1 MKKMWNKFKAF
12 IRRRSRA
19 FKVIVGSALL
29 IGLLFVGLQKGLGK
43 DSGPQEVSFNDFIEQ
58 AKEGKI
64 DKVEWRSQHEFIRYQ
79 DKEGTF
85 HYTTNPKSED
95 FKRELLE
102 ADIEVFEKSNNSLL
116 STIISF
122 ILQFGLFF
130 LLAFYVYKSSNPDA
144 KEDMVLNIPGV
155 DFDTVAGNEEA
166 KEEMQVMV
174 DFLKN
179 PKKYKGK
186 GAYLPK
192 GAIFYGPPG
201 TGKTMMARA
210 VAGEAGVPFM
220 SISGSDFVNLYVGAG
235 ARRVRSLFKEA
246 RKNAPSII
254 FIDEID
260 SVGSSRS
267 GESNS
272 EYKQTINALLNEMD
286 GFKVDDQVIVIA
298 ATNRLDDLDSALIR
312 PGRFD
317 KQVAIGVPDKKDR
330 LAILSL
336 HAKGKTLADDV
347 DLEKW
352 ANLTVGFAGADLA
365 AMMNEAAILSVVN
378 EREAITNADLENA
391 HYKLV
396 MKGNK
401 KKNQADR
408 NMKEL
413 KVVAWHEAGHALLA
427 KRIANQ
433 SVPKVSILSSTS
445 GAGGVTFITPNDNSL
460 PSKRELEER
469 IITLYGGRIAEEILL
484 KDPQEVTAGASQDI
498 KEATRLIRM
507 MLTELG
513 MSEGY
518 GMLHPGIL
526 YGENNNAQALL
537 VEAKKLS
544 AELYERA
551 SQYLIEHEEELEA
564 IAQVLLEKETINED
578 ELDEILER
586 KVVA

>member
-1 MKKMWNKFKAF
+1 
-12 IRRRSRA
+12 
-19 FKVIVGSALL
+19 
-29 IGLLFVGLQKGLGK
+29 
-43 DSGPQEVSFNDFIEQ
+43 
-58 AKEGKI
+58 
-64 DKVEWRSQHEFIRYQ
+64 
-79 DKEGTF
+79 
-85 HYTTNPKSED
+85 
-95 FKRELLE
+95 
-102 ADIEVFEKSNNSLL
+102 
-116 STIISF
+116 
-122 ILQFGLFF
+122 
-130 LLAFYVYKSSNPDA
+130 
-144 KEDMVLNIPGV
+144 
-155 DFDTVAGNEEA
+155 
-166 KEEMQVMV
+166 
-174 DFLKN
+174 
-179 PKKYKGK
+179 
-186 GAYLPK
+186 
-192 GAIFYGPPG
+192 
-201 TGKTMMARA
+201 
-210 VAGEAGVPFM
+210 
-220 SISGSDFVNLYVGAG
+220 
-235 ARRVRSLFKEA
+235 
-246 RKNAPSII
+246 
-254 FIDEID
+254 
-260 SVGSSRS
+260 
-267 GESNS
+267 
-272 EYKQTINALLNEMD
+272 
-286 GFKVDDQVIVIA
+286 
-298 ATNRLDDLDSALIR
+298 
-312 PGRFD
+312 
-317 KQVAIGVPDKKDR
+317 
-330 LAILSL
+330 
-336 HAKGKTLADDV
+336 
-347 DLEKW
+347 
-352 ANLTVGFAGADLA
+352 
-365 AMMNEAAILSVVN
+365 
-378 EREAITNADLENA
+378 
-391 HYKLV
+391 